1 MRKLGTYLATA
12 IIILFFISPS
22 VLLVAGDAILTWNPN
37 TDSVAGYKVYYGTV
51 SHTYGSPIDVGNQT
65 TYTVTG
71 LPTGTYYFA
80 VTAYNSS
87 QNQSGFSNEVSKTI
101 AVADTTPP
109 TISATTASSIT
120 QTGATISWTT
130 NEASDTQVEYGTTT
144 GYGSSTTLNSSLVT
158 SHTATLSGLTAN
170 TQYHY
175 RVKSRDAAGNL
186 ATSSDINFN
195 TAQDTTPPVFSAV
208 SASSIT
214 QSGATI
220 GWTTDEAS
228 DTQVDYG
235 PTASYGSSTTLN
247 TSLVTSHSATLL
259 GLTASTVYHYRVR
272 SRDAASNLAIS
283 ADFTFTT
290 AADTTAPV
298 ISGTAATPITQS
310 GATISWTTNEAS
322 DTQVDYG
329 TTTSY
334 GSSTTLNS
342 SLVTAHSAA
351 VSGLTASTLYHYR
364 VKSRDSAGNLAT
376 SSDFTFT
383 TAADTTPPTISSVSA
398 SSITQTGATITW
410 TTNEAS
416 DTQVDYGTTTGYGS
430 STTLNSSLVTSHTA
444 TLSGLTANTQYHF
457 RVKSRDAAGNLATS
471 SDINFTTAADTTPP
485 VFSAVSASSITQ
497 SGATIGW
504 TTDEASD
511 TQVDYGPTTS
521 YGSSTTLN
529 TSLVTSHSAVLSGLT
544 ASSLYHYRVKSR
556 DAAGNLATSGDLTF
570 TTAADTTPPVISGT
584 AAAPVT
590 QSGAT
595 ITWTT
600 NEAGDTQVDYG
611 TTASYGSS
619 TTLNTSLV
627 TSHSAVLSGLT
638 ASSLYHYR
646 VKSRDAAG
654 NLATSGDFTFTTSAD
669 TTAPVVSAISAS
681 SITLSGATIS
691 WATDEASDTQVD
703 YGTTVGY
710 GSSTTLNTSLV
721 TSHAASLSGLTAST
735 VYHYRV
741 KSRDAAGNLATSGD
755 FTFTTAADATPPTMP
770 TGLSANAAS
779 STQINLS
786 WTASTDNVAV
796 TGYKIFRNS
805 SQITTTAGT
814 SFQDTGLNPSTSY
827 SYTISAYDAA
837 GNNSASSTAAS
848 ATTQAPP
855 DTTPPVISAVAAA
868 PITSTSAT
876 VNWTTDE
883 AADSQVEYGTTTAYG
898 SSTTLDGNR
907 ATTHS
912 QLVSGL
918 TSATP
923 YHYRVRARDAAGNLA
938 LSGDSTFTTLSLC
951 DVNGDGGINAIDLQ
965 AVINAILSGTNPAKL
980 DINLDGAVDV
990 LDLQILNN
998 VILGVRTCPT

>member
-37 TDSVAGYKVYYGTV
+37 TDAVAGYKVYYGTV

-87 QNQSGFSNEVSKTI
+87 QNESGFSNEVSKTI
-101 AVADTTPP
+101 TVVDTTPP
-109 TISATTASSIT
+109 TISATT
-120 QTGATISWTT
+120 
-130 NEASDTQVEYGTTT
+130 
-144 GYGSSTTLNSSLVT
+144 
-158 SHTATLSGLTAN
+158 
-170 TQYHY
+170 
-175 RVKSRDAAGNL
+175 
-186 ATSSDINFN
+186 
-195 TAQDTTPPVFSAV
+195 
-208 SASSIT
+208 
-214 QSGATI
+214 
-220 GWTTDEAS
+220 
-228 DTQVDYG
+228 
-235 PTASYGSSTTLN
+235 
-247 TSLVTSHSATLL
+247 
-259 GLTASTVYHYRVR
+259 
-272 SRDAASNLAIS
+272 
-283 ADFTFTT
+283 
-290 AADTTAPV
+290 
-298 ISGTAATPITQS
+298 
-310 GATISWTTNEAS
+310 
-322 DTQVDYG
+322 
-329 TTTSY
+329 
-334 GSSTTLNS
+334 
-342 SLVTAHSAA
+342 
-351 VSGLTASTLYHYR
+351 
-364 VKSRDSAGNLAT
+364 
-376 SSDFTFT
+376 
-383 TAADTTPPTISSVSA
+383 A

-416 DTQVDYGTTTGYGS
+416 DTQVDYGTTT
-430 STTLNSSLVTSHTA
+430 
-444 TLSGLTANTQYHF
+444 
-457 RVKSRDAAGNLATS
+457 
-471 SDINFTTAADTTPP
+471 
-485 VFSAVSASSITQ
+485 
-497 SGATIGW
+497 
-504 TTDEASD
+504 
-511 TQVDYGPTTS
+511 S
-521 YGSSTTLN
+521 YGSSTTLSS
-529 TSLVTSHSAVLSGLT
+529 SLVTAHSAAVSGLA
-544 ASSLYHYRVKSR
+544 ASTLYHYRVKSR
-556 DAAGNLATSGDLTF
+556 DAAGNLATSGDFTF
-570 TTAADTTPPVISGT
+570 TTAADTTAPTISSVSASSITQSGATISWTTNEASDTQVEYGTTTAYGSSTTLNSSLVTAHSAPVPGLTASTLYHYRVKSRDAAGNLATSSDFTFTTSADTTAPVISGT
-584 AAAPVT
+584 AASPVT

-595 ITWTT
+595 ISWTT
-600 NEAGDTQVDYG
+600 NEASDTQVEYG
-611 TTASYGSS
+611 TTAGYGSS
-619 TTLNTSLV
+619 TMLNTSLV

-654 NLATSGDFTFTTSAD
+654 NLATSGDFTFTTAAD

-681 SITLSGATIS
+681 SITLSGATIN
-691 WATDEASDTQVD
+691 WTTNEASDTQVD
-703 YGTTVGY
+703 YGTTAGY

-741 KSRDAAGNLATSGD
+741 KSRDAVGNLATSGD
-755 FTFTTAADATPPTMP
+755 FTLTTAADATPPTMP

-814 SFQDTGLNPSTSY
+814 SFQDTGLNPSTPY

-855 DTTPPVISAVAAA
+855 DSTPPVISAVAAA
-868 PITSTSAT
+868 PITSTGAT

-883 AADSQVEYGTTTAYG
+883 AADSQVEYGTTPAYG

-907 ATTHS
+907 AATHS

-923 YHYRVRARDAAGNLA
+923 YHYRVRSRDAAGNLA
-938 LSGDSTFTTLSLC
+938 LSGDFTFTTLSLC
-951 DVNGDGGINAIDLQ
+951 DVNGDGGINALDLQ
-965 AVINAILSGTNPAKL
+965 AVVNAILSGTNPAKL
-980 DINLDGAVDV
+980 NINQDGAVDV